1 MTTEPDNSH
10 EKTNPSMLQ
19 LIIDYL
25 TNTSAVHLLVH
36 VVYIGFI
43 CGFLSL
49 SYVAA
54 FHWSSIIQLYEDS
67 NNHRQFNENLKTNAV
82 ADAKINEYLQKLMDS
97 VDGMRAYVYR
107 YHNGLPAISGV
118 PFFFQTNVNEVI
130 SPGSTRLLNFEQRIP
145 ASIHIAMNTAFVAN
159 KCLLISDTRLNQNS
173 QDYYFFES
181 RNAVAVMR
189 CPIYMDNGDLLGFVG
204 IDWNRIQLGD
214 SKITSALENVAK
226 EISKIYET
234 H

>member
-1 MTTEPDNSH
+1 
-10 EKTNPSMLQ
+10 
-19 LIIDYL
+19 
-25 TNTSAVHLLVH
+25 
-36 VVYIGFI
+36 
-43 CGFLSL
+43 
-49 SYVAA
+49 
-54 FHWSSIIQLYEDS
+54 
-67 NNHRQFNENLKTNAV
+67 
-82 ADAKINEYLQKLMDS
+82 
-97 VDGMRAYVYR
+97 MRAYVYR